1 MLDLARAALAKGA
14 GDGPGHFGKGA
25 RAKVKRS
32 KGVRDMSRFISK
44 RRALLATAA
53 TSLALVAVAVAFY
66 STTGSGTGSGG
77 TTAAGNANLVI
88 TGTANASTL
97 VPGGSVAISNG
108 NIHNGN
114 PGSAKH
120 GTVSATVDAAAPG
133 CSDSYF
139 TVTGITLAGT
149 SDVIAAGG
157 DRTFTAT
164 LNMAD
169 DTVSQ

>member
-1 MLDLARAALAKGA
+1 
-14 GDGPGHFGKGA
+14 
-25 RAKVKRS
+25 
-32 KGVRDMSRFISK
+32 MSRILSK
-44 RRALLATAA
+44 KRALLVTAA

-77 TTAAGNANLVI
+77 TTAAGNANLTI

-97 VPGGSVAISNG
+97 VPGGSVPISNG

-120 GTVSATVDAAAPG
+120 GTVSATVDAAAAG

-169 DTVSQ
+169 DTVSQDACKNTALTINWSSN